1 MESRRKEEFELK
13 VFNGESKDDNEHNEK
28 SSTRQIC
35 QKYGFITKY
44 RPSQNH
50 RKRRWQ
56 YLRKQTL
63 ETSITEQGCS
73 SPGNKTKYAHLRTN
87 CVTKKTWLLLQRI
100 ALSFMVSSLVLI
112 TNMGTTIIYLKDV
125 IPLNHPGDEKL
136 LAKIQSTNVIKQKSI
151 NTVPRN
157 DVPDVA
163 AHNVSRNRGGEF
175 KIYEVYDD
183 LKPLYFTFEYIVRKI
198 RRYHLD
204 YCYSFRKKL
213 RLVVMSLLTNGKTFL
228 KMPDLPLSRFLYPH
242 SGFWDC

>member
-1 MESRRKEEFELK
+1 MESRRKEEFELE
-13 VFNGESKDDNEHNEK
+13 VFNGESKDGNEHNEK

-87 CVTKKTWLLLQRI
+87 CVTKKKWLLLQRI

-125 IPLNHPGDEKL
+125 ISINHPGDEKL
-136 LAKIQSTNVIKQKSI
+136 FAKTQSTNVIKPNSI
-151 NTVPRN
+151 NAVPSN
-157 DVPDVA
+157 DVPDIAV
-163 AHNVSRNRGGEF
+163 HNFSRDRGAEF
-175 KIYEVYDD
+175 KISEVNDD
-183 LKPLYFTFEYIVRKI
+183 LESLYFTFEYMYI
-198 RRYHLD
+198 L
-204 YCYSFRKKL
+204 
-213 RLVVMSLLTNGKTFL
+213 
-228 KMPDLPLSRFLYPH
+228 
-242 SGFWDC
+242 